1 MDYSQ
6 RLVINTSV
14 ADWTP
19 SPFEG
24 VDYRILDEETYLAR
38 LQTGASV
45 SYPCAFEVLVLG
57 GTLSDEKNSFAAG
70 SYLRRSSTTDTTFFS
85 KDGCILFVKTHPFLP
100 HDQAQVLINTHETSG
115 WRPGYGHL
123 EVYPLH
129 SFQTQ
134 GTALVKWPEG
144 ERFVAHTHFGGEE
157 ILVLSGTFKDQF
169 GEYPA
174 GTWIRSPH
182 LSSHF
187 PFVDEETV
195 IFVKTGH
202 LL

>member
-1 MDYSQ
+1 MNYSQ

-24 VDYRILDEETYLAR
+24 VDYRTLDEETFLAR
-38 LQTGASV
+38 LQIEARTSF
-45 SYPCAFEVLVLG
+45 SSAFEILVLD
-57 GTLSDEKNSFAAG
+57 GTLSDQTNTYPPG

-85 KDGCILFVKTHPFLP
+85 KQGCVLFVKTHSFLP
-100 HDQAQVLINTHETSG
+100 HDEQQVLINTHEPSG

-144 ERFVAHTHFGGEE
+144 ERFVSHTHFGGEE

-202 LL
+202 LV

>member
-24 VDYRILDEETYLAR
+24 VDYLALDGETFLAR
-38 LQTGASV
+38 LQSEARTSFP
-45 SYPCAFEVLVLG
+45 SAFEILVLD
-57 GTLSDEKNSFAAG
+57 GTLSDQTNNYPAG
-70 SYLRRSSTTDTTFFS
+70 SYLRRSSTTDTSFLS
-85 KDGCILFVKTHPFLP
+85 KQGCILFVKTHPFLT
-100 HDQAQVLINTHETSG
+100 HDQAQVLINTHESSG
-115 WRPGYGHL
+115 WRPGYGQL

-144 ERFVAHTHFGGEE
+144 ERFVSHTHFGGEE

>member
-6 RLVINTSV
+6 RLVIKSSV

-24 VDYRILDEETYLAR
+24 VDYRALDGETFLAR
-38 LQTGASV
+38 LQLGACTSF
-45 SYPCAFEVLVLG
+45 SNAFEILVLD
-57 GTLSDEKNSFAAG
+57 GTLSDETQNFPAG
-70 SYLRRSSTTDTTFFS
+70 SYLRRTSTTHTKLFS
-85 KDGCILFVKTHPFLP
+85 KEGCVLFVKTRSFQP
-100 HDQAQVLINTHETSG
+100 HDQAQVLINTHEPSG

-129 SFQTQ
+129 SFQAQ

-144 ERFVAHTHFGGEE
+144 ERFVSHTHYGGEE

>member
-14 ADWTP
+14 ADWAP

-24 VDYRILDEETYLAR
+24 VDCRPLDEETFLAR
-38 LQTGASV
+38 LPIDARTSF
-45 SYPCAFEVLVLG
+45 STDLEILVLD
-57 GTLSDEKNSFAAG
+57 GTLSDETNNYPSG
-70 SYLRRSSTTDTTFFS
+70 SYLRRSNTTNTTFFS
-85 KDGCILFVKTHPFLP
+85 KEDCVLFVKTHPFRL
-100 HDQAQVLINTHETSG
+100 HDQEQALINTHEPSG
-115 WRPGYGHL
+115 WRPGHGHL

-144 ERFVAHTHFGGEE
+144 ERFVSHTHFGGEE
-157 ILVLSGTFKDQF
+157 ILVLSGTFKDEF

-182 LSSHF
+182 LSTHF

>member
-1 MDYSQ
+1 MDHSQ
-6 RLVINTSV
+6 RLVIHTSV
-14 ADWTP
+14 ADWAP

-24 VDYRILDEETYLAR
+24 VDYRTLDEETYLAR
-38 LQTGASV
+38 FQIGGWTSF
-45 SYPCAFEVLVLG
+45 SNAFEILVLE
-57 GTLSDEKNSFAAG
+57 GTLSDETNNYPSG
-70 SYLRRSSTTDTTFFS
+70 SYLRRSTVTKTTFFS
-85 KDGCILFVKTHPFLP
+85 KEGCVLFVKTQPFLS
-100 HDQAQVLINTHETSG
+100 HDQEQVLINTHEPSG

-144 ERFVAHTHFGGEE
+144 ERFVSHTHYGGEE

-195 IFVKTGH
+195 ILVKTGH
-202 LL
+202 LV

>member
-14 ADWTP
+14 GDWLA

-24 VDYRILDEETYLAR
+24 VDYLPLDKETYLAR
-38 LQTGASV
+38 LRNEATTSF
-45 SYPCAFEVLVLG
+45 SSAFEILVLD
-57 GTLSDEKNSFAAG
+57 GTFSDERMTYPAG
-70 SYLRRSSTTDTTFFS
+70 SYLRRGSNTNSVIFS
-85 KDGCILFVKTHPFLP
+85 KAGCVIFVKTRSFLP
-100 HDQAQVLINTHETSG
+100 HDQEHVLINTHEPSG

-144 ERFVAHTHFGGEE
+144 EHFVSHTHYGGEE

-202 LL
+202 LV

>member
-6 RLVINTSV
+6 RLVINTTV

-24 VDYRILDEETYLAR
+24 VDYRPLDEETFLAR
-38 LQTGASV
+38 LPIDVRTSF
-45 SYPCAFEVLVLG
+45 SSDLEILVLD
-57 GTLSDEKNSFAAG
+57 GTLSDETNNYPSG
-70 SYLRRSSTTDTTFFS
+70 SYLRRSNTTNTTFLS
-85 KDGCILFVKTHPFLP
+85 KEGCVLFVKTNSFVPYT
-100 HDQAQVLINTHETSG
+100 QEQVLINTHEPSG

-144 ERFVAHTHFGGEE
+144 ERFVSHTHFGGEE

>member
-6 RLVINTSV
+6 RLVIHTSV
-14 ADWTP
+14 ADWAP

-24 VDYRILDEETYLAR
+24 VDYRPLDEETFLAR
-38 LQTGASV
+38 LPIDVRTSF
-45 SYPCAFEVLVLG
+45 SSDLEILVLD
-57 GTLSDEKNSFAAG
+57 GTLSDETNNYPSG
-70 SYLRRSSTTDTTFFS
+70 SYLRRSNTTNTTFFS
-85 KDGCILFVKTHPFLP
+85 KEGCVLFVKTNSFVPYT
-100 HDQAQVLINTHETSG
+100 QEQVLINTHEPSG

-144 ERFVAHTHFGGEE
+144 ERFVSHTHFGGEE
-157 ILVLSGTFKDQF
+157 ILVLCGTFKDQF